1 MIGMSSLDWSVVGR
15 LVAAVG
21 VGGLVGWNR
30 QLYNKPAGLGT
41 HMLVSLASALLVSI
55 PEQLSP
61 TPAIDGLSRVIQG
74 VATGIGFI
82 GAGEILHKNSA
93 QPHEQSSITGLTSA
107 AAIWATAA
115 LGMLYG
121 CGLWTAAVTGSVL
134 VMAILIFIKPLER
147 SLSIAPKPKS

>member
-1 MIGMSSLDWSVVGR
+1 MSDSDWSVVVR

-21 VGGLVGWNR
+21 VGGLIGWNR
-30 QLYNKPAGLGT
+30 QLNNKPAGLGT

-82 GAGEILHKNSA
+82 GAGEILRKDSP
-93 QPHEQSSITGLTSA
+93 QTYEQSTIKGLTSA

-121 CGLWTAAVTGSVL
+121 CGLWITAVTGSVL
-134 VMAILIFIKPLER
+134 VMGILLFTKPLER